1 MAQLADTQVVAGQ
14 LWRQSGLTPADM
26 DLANIYDHFSSSV
39 LMTLEALGFC
49 GPGEAAAFIRDEGI
63 GLDGR
68 LPLNT
73 NGGQLGEA
81 YIHGFNG
88 IAEVVRQL
96 RGTAVNQVP
105 EAEHAVVTS
114 GSNVPT
120 SGLVLSRA

>member
-88 IAEVVRQL
+88 IATRYPRPSTL
-96 RGTAVNQVP
+96 
-105 EAEHAVVTS
+105 
-114 GSNVPT
+114 
-120 SGLVLSRA
+120 LSRRAPTFPPADWC